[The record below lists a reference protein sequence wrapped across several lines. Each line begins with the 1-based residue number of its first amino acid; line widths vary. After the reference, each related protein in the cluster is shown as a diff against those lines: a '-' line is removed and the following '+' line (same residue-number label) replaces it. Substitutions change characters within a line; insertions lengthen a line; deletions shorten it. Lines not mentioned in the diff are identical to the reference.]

1 MCREA
6 ATGVLVSEFCEE
18 ARLIFVLVGQILSMS
33 RLGGAGAVAST
44 ASDHPAEV
52 VTTFC
57 QECNCYYVA
66 MCLWNRELHSWT
78 KDLSMLYI

>member
-1 MCREA
+1 
-6 ATGVLVSEFCEE
+6 
-18 ARLIFVLVGQILSMS
+18 MS

-52 VTTFC
+52 LTTFC

-66 MCLWNRELHSWT
+66 MCISPQSEVQSTWCELCVVRDT
-78 KDLSMLYI
+78 MYK